1 MLSSSDT
8 NFLHGSN
15 VLHELVH
22 PWGHSDRIVVGDSYF
37 ASVPAAIRLFSVG
50 LRFIGVIKTS
60 TKECPMDH
68 LGKVELKDGKGD
80 RHGLC
85 TVDSPS
91 GCRLQAFVWCDRDR
105 RCFISTCF
113 NIQEGIE
120 IDRTRWKQ
128 VDRTAPNALPERT
141 QLHIRQPKS
150 CEAHCGGCGKIDQ
163 HNRGRQAGL
172 MIEKKIR
179 VESFDKRVATSLF
192 GMVAVD
198 AKNLFQ
204 GIRRG
209 ANYNASE
216 RVFYERLS
224 EQLIDN
230 TYDTRNLRARR
241 PEAKVLQEQVA
252 SLTNTVPSSEHVIG
266 TTPTKRRKKNHP
278 TFLLQGRCSVSYTH
292 LTLPTNREV

>member
-1 MLSSSDT
+1 
-8 NFLHGSN
+8 
-15 VLHELVH
+15 
-22 PWGHSDRIVVGDSYF
+22 
-37 ASVPAAIRLFSVG
+37 
-50 LRFIGVIKTS
+50 
-60 TKECPMDH
+60 
-68 LGKVELKDGKGD
+68 
-80 RHGLC
+80 
-85 TVDSPS
+85 
-91 GCRLQAFVWCDRDR
+91 
-105 RCFISTCF
+105 
-113 NIQEGIE
+113 
-120 IDRTRWKQ
+120 
-128 VDRTAPNALPERT
+128 
-141 QLHIRQPKS
+141 
-150 CEAHCGGCGKIDQ
+150 
-163 HNRGRQAGL
+163 
-172 MIEKKIR
+172 MIEKKIC
-179 VESFDKRVATSLF
+179 VESFDKSVATSLF

-278 TFLLQGRCSVSYTH
+278 TFLLQGRCCICSMPSTH
-292 LTLPTNREV
+292 VCRECQSNYGPHHKHQEWICDEENKICMGKHILSTHPDIVPAPNAHRPINFGHAI